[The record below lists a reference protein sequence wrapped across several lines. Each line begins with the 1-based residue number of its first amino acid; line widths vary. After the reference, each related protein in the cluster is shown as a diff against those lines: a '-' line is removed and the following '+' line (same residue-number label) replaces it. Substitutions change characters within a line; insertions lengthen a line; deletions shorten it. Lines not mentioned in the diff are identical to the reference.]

1 MALKSKPL
9 EDVRPDVPVHE
20 VTREE
25 MVRVNIL
32 VPASTRKAWKTAGLR
47 VDKTVTDMIVEAMTE
62 YIRQT
67 KLRGE

>member
-9 EDVRPDVPVHE
+9 EDVRADVPIHE
-20 VTREE
+20 VSREE

-47 VDKTVTDMIVEAMTE
+47 VDKTVTDMIVEAMTD
-62 YIRQT
+62 YIGRI
-67 KLRGE
+67 KP